1 MNNFINEKLLPPVM
15 KFVNTKAVTAIK
27 NGMLYPIPFIVIGAV
42 FLILGQ
48 FPIQAVQDY
57 LNEIGLGPIFMQA
70 NNASFGIMALFA
82 VFGIA
87 YSWVRDEGHDAVP
100 AGMLAIVVDIILQ
113 PDTVKS
119 VTSIAN
125 PERVSTA
132 WQVSGVIDKAWLGG
146 KGMIVAIIVGLLV
159 GWSYSWF
166 MKKGFTIKLPEQVP
180 ANVAASSFTA
190 LIPGAAIVTVVTAIY
205 GIFKLGFNTTM
216 VEWIYATIQT
226 PLQHATDG
234 PLGVVVVAFLPVF
247 LWFFGVH
254 GATIVGGIMTPLL
267 LANNA
272 DNLALYKAGKLTLD
286 NGAHIVTQAFMDQF
300 ITVTGS
306 GMTIGLV
313 IFMLVRAKSVQMKT
327 LGKLEIVPALFNINE
342 PILFGLPLVL
352 NPLLAIPF
360 ILTPLVSGFATYAVI
375 AMGIIPPFNGMY
387 VPWTTPAIVSGLIV
401 GGWQGALWQAVMLV
415 MTGFMYYP
423 FARKYDKVLLAEE
436 QGDAQPSAADIEKLE
451 ENPAN

>member
-146 KGMIVAIIVGLLV
+146 KSMIVAIIVGLLV

-180 ANVAASSFTA
+180 ANVATSFTA
-190 LIPGAAIVTVVTAIY
+190 LIPGAAIVTVATAIY

-272 DNLALYKAGKLTLD
+272 DKLALYKAGKLTLD

>member
-48 FPIQAVQDY
+48 FPIQGVQDY

-100 AGMLAIVVDIILQ
+100 AGMLASVVDIILQ

-180 ANVAASSFTA
+180 ANVAASFTA
-190 LIPGAAIVTVVTAIY
+190 LIPGAAIVTVATAIY

-451 ENPAN
+451 ETPAN

>member
-180 ANVAASSFTA
+180 ANVAASFTA
-190 LIPGAAIVTVVTAIY
+190 LIPGAAIVTVATAIY

-342 PILFGLPLVL
+342 PILYGLPLVL

-387 VPWTTPAIVSGLIV
+387 VPWTTLAIVSGLIV

-436 QGDAQPSAADIEKLE
+436 QGDVQPLAADIEKLE

>member
-48 FPIQAVQDY
+48 FPIQGVQDY

-132 WQVSGVIDKAWLGG
+132 WQVSGVIDKAWVGG

-180 ANVAASSFTA
+180 ANVAASFTA
-190 LIPGAAIVTVVTAIY
+190 LIPGAAIVTVATAIY

-375 AMGIIPPFNGMY
+375 AMGIIPPFNAMY

>member
-1 MNNFINEKLLPPVM
+1 
-15 KFVNTKAVTAIK
+15 
-27 NGMLYPIPFIVIGAV
+27 
-42 FLILGQ
+42 
-48 FPIQAVQDY
+48 
-57 LNEIGLGPIFMQA
+57 
-70 NNASFGIMALFA
+70 
-82 VFGIA
+82 
-87 YSWVRDEGHDAVP
+87 
-100 AGMLAIVVDIILQ
+100 
-113 PDTVKS
+113 
-119 VTSIAN
+119 
-125 PERVSTA
+125 
-132 WQVSGVIDKAWLGG
+132 
-146 KGMIVAIIVGLLV
+146 
-159 GWSYSWF
+159 

-180 ANVAASSFTA
+180 ANVAASFTA
-190 LIPGAAIVTVVTAIY
+190 LIPGAAIVTVATAIY

-216 VEWIYATIQT
+216 VEWIYAKIQT

-234 PLGVVVVAFLPVF
+234 LLGVVVVAFLPVF

-286 NGAHIVTQAFMDQF
+286 NGAHIVTQSFMDQF

>member
-48 FPIQAVQDY
+48 FPIQGVQDY

-180 ANVAASSFTA
+180 ANVAASFTA
-190 LIPGAAIVTVVTAIY
+190 LIPGAAIVTVATAIY

-234 PLGVVVVAFLPVF
+234 PLGVVVVTFLPVF

-423 FARKYDKVLLAEE
+423 FARKYDMVLLAEE

-451 ENPAN
+451 ETPAN

>member
-48 FPIQAVQDY
+48 FPIQGVQDY

-119 VTSIAN
+119 VTNIAN

-180 ANVAASSFTA
+180 ANVAASFTA
-190 LIPGAAIVTVVTAIY
+190 LIPGAAIVTVATAIY
-205 GIFKLGFNTTM
+205 GIFKLGFNTMM

>member
-180 ANVAASSFTA
+180 ANVAASFTA
-190 LIPGAAIVTVVTAIY
+190 LIPGAAIVTVATAIY

-436 QGDAQPSAADIEKLE
+436 QGDVQPSAADIEKLE

>member
-1 MNNFINEKLLPPVM
+1 MNNFINEKLLPPVI

-180 ANVAASSFTA
+180 ANVAASFTA
-190 LIPGAAIVTVVTAIY
+190 LIPGAAIVTVATAIY

-286 NGAHIVTQAFMDQF
+286 NGPHIVTQAFMDQF

-375 AMGIIPPFNGMY
+375 AMGIIPLFNGMY

>member
-180 ANVAASSFTA
+180 ANVAASFTA
-190 LIPGAAIVTVVTAIY
+190 LIPGAAIVTVATAIY

-436 QGDAQPSAADIEKLE
+436 QGDAQPSAADTEKLE

>member
-48 FPIQAVQDY
+48 FPIQGVQDY

-125 PERVSTA
+125 SERVSTA

-180 ANVAASSFTA
+180 ANVAASFTA
-190 LIPGAAIVTVVTAIY
+190 LIPGAAIVTVATAIY

-342 PILFGLPLVL
+342 PILFGMPLVL

>member
-180 ANVAASSFTA
+180 ANVAASFTA
-190 LIPGAAIVTVVTAIY
+190 LIPGAAIVTVATAIY

-327 LGKLEIVPALFNINE
+327 LGKLEIVPALFYINE

>member
-48 FPIQAVQDY
+48 FPIQGVQDY

-166 MKKGFTIKLPEQVP
+166 MKKGFAIKLPEQVP
-180 ANVAASSFTA
+180 ANVAASFTA
-190 LIPGAAIVTVVTAIY
+190 LIPGAAIVTVATAIY

-401 GGWQGALWQAVMLV
+401 GGWQGALRQAVMLV

>member
-70 NNASFGIMALFA
+70 NKASFGIMALFA

-100 AGMLAIVVDIILQ
+100 VGMLAIVVDIILQ

-180 ANVAASSFTA
+180 ANVAASFTA
-190 LIPGAAIVTVVTAIY
+190 LIPGAAIVTVATAIY

>member
-180 ANVAASSFTA
+180 ANVAASFTA
-190 LIPGAAIVTVVTAIY
+190 LIPGAAIVTVATAIY

-234 PLGVVVVAFLPVF
+234 PLGVVAFLPVF

>member
-132 WQVSGVIDKAWLGG
+132 WQVSGGIDKAWLGG

-180 ANVAASSFTA
+180 ANVAASFTA
-190 LIPGAAIVTVVTAIY
+190 LIPGAAIVTVATAIY

-436 QGDAQPSAADIEKLE
+436 QGDVQPSAADIEKLE

>member
-48 FPIQAVQDY
+48 FPIQGVQDY

-180 ANVAASSFTA
+180 ANVAASFTA
-190 LIPGAAIVTVVTAIY
+190 LIPGAAIVTVATAIY

-401 GGWQGALWQAVMLV
+401 GGWQGALRQAVMLV

>member
-180 ANVAASSFTA
+180 ADVAASFTA
-190 LIPGAAIVTVVTAIY
+190 LIPGAAIVTVATAIY

>member
-48 FPIQAVQDY
+48 FPIQGVQDY

-132 WQVSGVIDKAWLGG
+132 WQVSGVIDKAWVGG

-180 ANVAASSFTA
+180 ANVAASFTA
-190 LIPGAAIVTVVTAIY
+190 LIPGAAIVTVATAIY

>member
-180 ANVAASSFTA
+180 ANVAASFTA
-190 LIPGAAIVTVVTAIY
+190 LIPGAAIVTVATAIY

-401 GGWQGALWQAVMLV
+401 GGWQGALWQVVMLV

>member
-180 ANVAASSFTA
+180 ANVAASFTA
-190 LIPGAAIVTVVTAIY
+190 LIPGAAIVTVATAIY

-272 DNLALYKAGKLTLD
+272 DNLALYKAGKLTMD

>member
-48 FPIQAVQDY
+48 FPIQGVQDY

-180 ANVAASSFTA
+180 ANVAASFTA
-190 LIPGAAIVTVVTAIY
+190 LIPGAAIVTVATAIY

-401 GGWQGALWQAVMLV
+401 GGWQGALWQAVMFV

>member
-70 NNASFGIMALFA
+70 NKASFGIMALFA

-159 GWSYSWF
+159 G
-166 MKKGFTIKLPEQVP
+166 
-180 ANVAASSFTA
+180 
-190 LIPGAAIVTVVTAIY
+190 LI
-205 GIFKLGFNTTM
+205 
-216 VEWIYATIQT
+216 
-226 PLQHATDG
+226 
-234 PLGVVVVAFLPVF
+234 
-247 LWFFGVH
+247 H
-254 GATIVGGIMTPLL
+254 G
-267 LANNA
+267 
-272 DNLALYKAGKLTLD
+272 
-286 NGAHIVTQAFMDQF
+286 
-300 ITVTGS
+300 S
-306 GMTIGLV
+306 
-313 IFMLVRAKSVQMKT
+313 
-327 LGKLEIVPALFNINE
+327 
-342 PILFGLPLVL
+342 
-352 NPLLAIPF
+352 
-360 ILTPLVSGFATYAVI
+360 
-375 AMGIIPPFNGMY
+375 
-387 VPWTTPAIVSGLIV
+387 
-401 GGWQGALWQAVMLV
+401 
-415 MTGFMYYP
+415 
-423 FARKYDKVLLAEE
+423 
-436 QGDAQPSAADIEKLE
+436 
-451 ENPAN
+451 

>member
-48 FPIQAVQDY
+48 FPIQGVQDY

-166 MKKGFTIKLPEQVP
+166 MKKGFTIKLPGQVP
-180 ANVAASSFTA
+180 ANVAASFTA
-190 LIPGAAIVTVVTAIY
+190 LIPGAAIVTVATAIY

>member
-48 FPIQAVQDY
+48 FPIQGVQDY

-180 ANVAASSFTA
+180 ANVAASFTA
-190 LIPGAAIVTVVTAIY
+190 LIPGAAIVTVATAIY

-234 PLGVVVVAFLPVF
+234 PLGVVIVAFLPVF

-342 PILFGLPLVL
+342 PILFGMPLVL

>member
-48 FPIQAVQDY
+48 FPIQGVQDY

-113 PDTVKS
+113 TDTVKS

-180 ANVAASSFTA
+180 ANVAASFTA
-190 LIPGAAIVTVVTAIY
+190 LIPGAAIVTVATAIY

>member
-48 FPIQAVQDY
+48 FPIQGVQDY

-180 ANVAASSFTA
+180 ANVAASFTA
-190 LIPGAAIVTVVTAIY
+190 LIPGAAIVTVATAIY

-313 IFMLVRAKSVQMKT
+313 IFMLVRAKSVQMKI

>member
-48 FPIQAVQDY
+48 FPIQGVQDY

-113 PDTVKS
+113 PDTVKA

-180 ANVAASSFTA
+180 ANVAASFTA
-190 LIPGAAIVTVVTAIY
+190 LIPGAAIVTVATAIY

>member
-48 FPIQAVQDY
+48 FPIQGVQDY

-180 ANVAASSFTA
+180 ANVAASFTA
-190 LIPGAAIVTVVTAIY
+190 LIPGAAIVTVATAIY

-352 NPLLAIPF
+352 NLLLAIPF

>member
-48 FPIQAVQDY
+48 FPIQGVQDY

-180 ANVAASSFTA
+180 ANVAASFTA
-190 LIPGAAIVTVVTAIY
+190 LIPGAAIVTVATAIY

-451 ENPAN
+451 ETPAN